1 MYIYCYFQIQKD
13 LSLRKDRPEYTA
25 PVVPPYLLTTLTNML
40 RRVWAK
46 LNFQTQS
53 GTYSAF
59 NAGLRSGYWGYKCR
73 IIHAR
78 QLQRPIVAFLW
89 HTSICGL
96 PAAHFRLRPSCCTL
110 PSAVFLLHV
119 SFCSLSCRILPAT
132 VFLPAPNTCPFTF
145 PSAVHLP
152 SGLLQES
159 HHPLLSVNAL
169 YGLIS
174 ASSV

>member
-25 PVVPPYLLTTLTNML
+25 PVVPPYLLTALTNML

-78 QLQRPIVAFLW
+78 QLQRPIVAFLR
-89 HTSICGL
+89 HTSVCGL
-96 PAAHFRLRPSCCTL
+96 PAARFRLQSSCCMF
-110 PSAVFLLHV
+110 PSAVFPAAFFPPQ
-119 SFCSLSCRILPAT
+119 SSCPHL
-132 VFLPAPNTCPFTF
+132 TCPFTF